1 MRYMSIRER
10 CIMIQNGR
18 LKEVEVNTMLWY
30 CLLWV
35 TKKINCAMTGEKMT
49 GMAKIFSG
57 KSAMK

>member
-35 TKKINCAMTGEKMT
+35 AKKINCAMTVKKE
-49 GMAKIFSG
+49 AWQ
-57 KSAMK
+57 KSLAASQP